1 MDFRKPMLMITNLS
15 VIQWMTLAIYVNC
28 FFANHA
34 GKFYDNS
41 MDMRVRAEEP
51 QPRFE
56 RNGVRQLWK
65 ESREPNGRLLGD
77 ETQPTRPETPMLTLF
92 VVQSCADP
100 KDPDRSVK
108 SFDGL
113 ADEIYF
119 VPNIQAINEATVAN
133 EWYAVI
139 YDDEHIDEQL
149 MEGLKVFVKE
159 SHADML
165 ILMKKSK
172 NGYFRGP
179 RLFRQ
184 NVILR
189 WDTLLPEKA
198 DLSFDTVLNGLIHD
212 NDQV

>member
-1 MDFRKPMLMITNLS
+1 
-15 VIQWMTLAIYVNC
+15 
-28 FFANHA
+28 
-34 GKFYDNS
+34 
-41 MDMRVRAEEP
+41 
-51 QPRFE
+51 
-56 RNGVRQLWK
+56 
-65 ESREPNGRLLGD
+65 
-77 ETQPTRPETPMLTLF
+77 MLTLF

-100 KDPDRSVK
+100 KDPGETLR
-108 SFDGL
+108 SFDDL
-113 ADEIYF
+113 VDEVYF
-119 VPNIQAINEATVAN
+119 VPNIQAINEATVIN

-149 MEGLKVFVKE
+149 MEGIKVFIKE
-159 SHADML
+159 SCADML

-189 WDTLLPEKA
+189 EDTLLPKKEGLA
-198 DLSFDTVLNGLIHD
+198 FDTVLNGLVHD

>member
-1 MDFRKPMLMITNLS
+1 
-15 VIQWMTLAIYVNC
+15 
-28 FFANHA
+28 
-34 GKFYDNS
+34 
-41 MDMRVRAEEP
+41 
-51 QPRFE
+51 
-56 RNGVRQLWK
+56 
-65 ESREPNGRLLGD
+65 
-77 ETQPTRPETPMLTLF
+77 MLTLF

-100 KDPDRSVK
+100 KDPGMTVK
-108 SFDGL
+108 SFDDL

-172 NGYFRGP
+172 NGYFRCP

-189 WDTLLPEKA
+189 SDTLLPETEG
-198 DLSFDTVLNGLIHD
+198 LSFDTVLNGLIHD